1 MAGPI
6 ALSMNDTNT
15 SSTANAYLKTKVM
28 TASPEELRMLLL
40 DGALRFANM
49 AKFGMENKDH
59 EKIYEGFKQAR
70 AIILELTDTIDSR
83 HDPVLARS
91 VRDLYVFIYGEL
103 AKASLNKD
111 MSKLDK
117 AIEMIE
123 YERETWMQLLE
134 QLAADRKAGLV
145 PPAKTPNAQHLDTP
159 SLSIQA

>member
-1 MAGPI
+1 
-6 ALSMNDTNT
+6 MNESNT

-49 AKFGMENKDH
+49 AKYGMENKDH
-59 EKIYEGFKQAR
+59 EKIYEGFKQSR
-70 AIILELTDTIDSR
+70 AIILELTDTIDPI
-83 HDPVLARS
+83 HDPVLARQ

-111 MSKLDK
+111 IVQLEK
-117 AIEMIE
+117 AIGMIE

-134 QLAADRKAGLV
+134 QLAADRKAGRV
-145 PPAKTPNAQHLDTP
+145 PAAAAPSASQLEKP
-159 SLSIQA
+159 SLSVQA